1 MVNVKKRE
9 NAQLALVRF
18 LGLGCVSNEPVQKLV
33 QVRISTL
40 LAKYQI
46 IQVFTACQVVKALRA
61 VTFFLLPICKIKL
74 DRKKPFISL
83 LIILGPDIPPMI
95 TIKTTKLT
103 SNVVVVV
110 KPNSLKVNKHL
121 SKCI

>member
-18 LGLGCVSNEPVQKLV
+18 LGLGCVSNEPVQKLA

-74 DRKKPFISL
+74 VRKSHLCKAQINYHICLKGTIHIL
-83 LIILGPDIPPMI
+83 LQTNL
-95 TIKTTKLT
+95 
-103 SNVVVVV
+103 
-110 KPNSLKVNKHL
+110 
-121 SKCI
+121 